1 MMTLSGISVS
11 RGIAIGEAVVLRRE
25 QLEINEYVIPAP
37 LIEEEV
43 ARFRTALSRARR
55 QLRAIRDEIPPEAPE
70 EVTALVDTH
79 LVMFDDQ
86 MLREGPVEVIRSRR
100 CNAEWAL
107 KIQRDLLIQVFE
119 QMDDPYLRARKDD
132 IDHVINR
139 IQQNLQGH
147 DSFPDQILD
156 HRVRGAIVVADDL
169 SPAEIM
175 LMQKQGVGAFIT
187 EFGGANSHTAILAR
201 SLGVPA
207 AVGVHHARRYIRQ
220 ADRLIIEGRLGM
232 VIVAPDRRELRW
244 FRASQLSE
252 RRARAALGKLRQ
264 RPAVTRDGQAI
275 TLMANAEVVED
286 VNAARE
292 AGAAGIGL
300 FRTEML
306 FLDRKELPDEAEQYE
321 TYVRIVEAMQGAP
334 VTIRTLDLGMDKW
347 VGEERPAAAEGTN
360 PAMGLRAIRW
370 CLKDPAMFSVQ
381 LRAILRAS
389 TRGRVRIM
397 LPMLSDEREL
407 EQALDL
413 LGVAKSELR
422 AAGEPFDENIE
433 VGAMIEVPAAAL
445 SVNRFARHVDFL
457 SIGTNDLIQYTLA
470 VDRLDEEVNYLYDP
484 LHPAV
489 LKLIQMTIT
498 GGRRAGIGVAMCGEM
513 AGDPAYTR
521 LLLGMGLREFSA
533 APSSLLEV
541 KRIIVDSDLTLL
553 RGKVRRLLRQGRA
566 GLAEALERL

>member
-1 MMTLSGISVS
+1 
-11 RGIAIGEAVVLRRE
+11 
-25 QLEINEYVIPAP
+25 
-37 LIEEEV
+37 
-43 ARFRTALSRARR
+43 
-55 QLRAIRDEIPPEAPE
+55 
-70 EVTALVDTH
+70 
-79 LVMFDDQ
+79 
-86 MLREGPVEVIRSRR
+86 
-100 CNAEWAL
+100 
-107 KIQRDLLIQVFE
+107 
-119 QMDDPYLRARKDD
+119 
-132 IDHVINR
+132 
-139 IQQNLQGH
+139 
-147 DSFPDQILD
+147 
-156 HRVRGAIVVADDL
+156 
-169 SPAEIM
+169 
-175 LMQKQGVGAFIT
+175 
-187 EFGGANSHTAILAR
+187 
-201 SLGVPA
+201 
-207 AVGVHHARRYIRQ
+207 
-220 ADRLIIEGRLGM
+220 
-232 VIVAPDRRELRW
+232 
-244 FRASQLSE
+244 
-252 RRARAALGKLRQ
+252 
-264 RPAVTRDGQAI
+264 
-275 TLMANAEVVED
+275 
-286 VNAARE
+286 
-292 AGAAGIGL
+292 
-300 FRTEML
+300 
-306 FLDRKELPDEAEQYE
+306 
-321 TYVRIVEAMQGAP
+321 MQGAP

-347 VGEERPAAAEGTN
+347 VGEERPVAAEGTN

-389 TRGRVRIM
+389 ARGRVRIM